1 MKVLLLNPPFKTE
14 YGRFSRTSRSPAIT
28 KSGTLYYPFWLA
40 YATGVLEDDG
50 FEVKLLDAPASSL
63 SREDVLKQIVDFSPR
78 IVVVDTSTP
87 SINND
92 LDIASAIK
100 NHLENACVVV
110 VGTHPSALPKET
122 LESAPE
128 VDAVCVGEY
137 DYTVRDLAHC
147 IERKG
152 DPTFVSGLYLR
163 KNEKI
168 IATGDREKIRDL
180 DTLPFVSRVYKKHL
194 DYRNYFF
201 AAATYPMV
209 MIISGRGCPFRCFF
223 CVYPQ
228 TFHGNRYRLRSAV
241 NVLDE
246 FEYIL
251 DNFTE
256 VKSIGIEDDTFTANP
271 TRVIEICK
279 ALIDRR
285 INKRIS
291 WWANARV
298 NLDLDVMKLMKK
310 AGCRLVIPGF
320 ESGCQEILEGMNKGI
335 SIEQSFRFMKDAKKA
350 GLLVHGCFMVG
361 NPGETQETMEKTLE
375 FAKKLNPDTAQF
387 FPLIPYPGTRAYQ
400 WAKSDAFLVE
410 EDFSRWVTEEGLHK
424 CVIRTKDLTPQKILA
439 FCDRARREFYLRPA
453 YLTQKLWQSICS
465 FQEARRNL
473 KSFKVLAKHLLHK
486 A

>member
-14 YGRFSRTSRSPAIT
+14 CGRFSRTSRSPAIT
-28 KSGTLYYPFWLA
+28 KSGTLYFPFWLA

-50 FEVKLLDAPASSL
+50 FKVKFLDAPASGL
-63 SREDVLKQIVDFSPR
+63 SREDVLRQIINFSPDM
-78 IVVVDTSTP
+78 VVVDTSTP
-87 SINND
+87 SINSD
-92 LDIASAIK
+92 LEIASTIK
-100 NHLENACVVV
+100 RHLENVYVVV
-110 VGTHPSALPKET
+110 VGTHPSALPEET
-122 LESAPE
+122 LEYAPE
-128 VDAVCVGEY
+128 VDGVCVGEY
-137 DYTVRDLAHC
+137 DYTLRDLARC
-147 IERKG
+147 IERKA
-152 DPTFVSGLYLR
+152 DPASVSGLYLR

-209 MIISGRGCPFRCFF
+209 MIITGRGCPFRCFF

-228 TFHGNRYRLRSAV
+228 TFHGNRYRLRSAT
-241 NVLDE
+241 NVVQE

-251 DNFTE
+251 ENFPGIQ
-256 VKSIGIEDDTFTANP
+256 SIGIEDDTFTAKP
-271 TRVIEICK
+271 SRVVEICK

-291 WWANARV
+291 WWANTRV
-298 NLDLDVMKLMKK
+298 NLELDVMKLMKK

-335 SIEQSFRFMKDAKKA
+335 SIEQSFHFMKDAKKA

-361 NPGETQETMEKTLE
+361 NPGETKETMERTLK
-375 FAKKLNPDTAQF
+375 FAKQLNPDNAQF
-387 FPLIPYPGTRAYQ
+387 FPLIPYPGTKAYQ
-400 WAKSDAFLVE
+400 WAKSNGFLVE
-410 EDFSRWVTEEGLHK
+410 EDFSHWVTEEGLHQ
-424 CVIRTKDLTPQKILA
+424 CVIRTKDLSNEEILD
-439 FCDRARREFYLRPA
+439 FCDKARREFYLRPS
-453 YLTQKLWQSICS
+453 YLARKFMQSICS

-473 KSFKVLAKHLLHK
+473 KSFNVLAKHLFHK